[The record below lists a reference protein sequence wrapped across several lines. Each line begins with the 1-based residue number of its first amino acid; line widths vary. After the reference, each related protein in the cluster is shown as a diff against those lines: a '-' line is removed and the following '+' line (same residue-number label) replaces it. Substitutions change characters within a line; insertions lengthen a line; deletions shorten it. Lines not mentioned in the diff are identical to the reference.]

1 MGRILREEF
10 KESRLESPF
19 NLEKTLLFCISDIL
33 KTAIIKNELNR
44 ILLTPIDKF
53 DSIRMT

>member
-1 MGRILREEF
+1 MGRILRQEL
-10 KESRLESPF
+10 KESRLESSF
-19 NLEKTLLFCISDIL
+19 NLEKTLLLCISNIL

-44 ILLTPIDKF
+44 IPLTPIDKY